1 MAVSD
6 GPFTSSSISK
16 RDLLCVYLFALGQ
29 IQRGGGRG
37 SEPPSPTPLENHHL
51 QWLEVSLEVLVWTSL
66 EGQLDSFGPQ
76 LEPLGP
82 LASRRRYVLP
92 SV

>member
-1 MAVSD
+1 M
-6 GPFTSSSISK
+6 
-16 RDLLCVYLFALGQ
+16 DLLPAVAFQREIYCVYICLLLG
-29 IQRGGGRG
+29 RSRGGGGRG